1 MLKQG
6 TDEEIIRKKIEK
18 LQKEVKETNKTNV
31 VRSQLA
37 SPHSM
42 QILDFQKLQ
51 AFQRQMK
58 VKMNLLA
65 SALGTDPQQDENN

>member
-18 LQKEVKETNKTNV
+18 LQKEVKETNKTNA

-37 SPHSM
+37 SPYSM
-42 QILDFQKLQ
+42 QILYFRKLQ

-58 VKMNLLA
+58 MKMNLLA
-65 SALGTDPQQDENN
+65 SASGTGPQQDENN